1 MKDHMQAD
9 GTLVPAGRRQ
19 TWIPPALDAGRQL
32 LAHLASRQ
40 SVAINRRLRLT
51 LASSEPEQAD
61 GAAFAPSAPELKF
74 FRPTWTVLAP
84 IHLQIRFGRQSVYQQ
99 SNVVY
104 NAPHPVVA
112 VGRQSGA
119 AHGLAAILDERKQ
132 PVLPA
137 ARSAV
142 PSLSG
147 MAEGSVGASMVPLTP
162 VAPWRPASIAQPVVL
177 LTPPRTDL
185 RALPAPSSTK
195 QGYPQDSSG
204 ARGRRA
210 VPPQSSAPGA
220 SAGDGHLVFAHRG
233 PESRGAATAAPI
245 RQAAAMAPSAL
256 VDALFDQARHNRG
269 LAGIDMR
276 LLPAAPAELAKPE
289 QPVAAGQMHA
299 AAGTSTPESPVPPAR
314 LSRAD
319 IGQVAEQ
326 VARVLKQQARLE
338 RERGGGY

>member
-9 GTLVPAGRRQ
+9 GTLLPAGSRQ

-84 IHLQIRFGRQSVYQQ
+84 ISLQIRFGRQSVYQQ

-104 NAPHPVVA
+104 NAPYPVVA
-112 VGRQSGA
+112 VRRQSGA
-119 AHGLAAILDERKQ
+119 AHGFAAILDERKQ

-137 ARSAV
+137 VRSAV

-147 MAEGSVGASMVPLTP
+147 LADGSIGVTMAPLTP
-162 VAPWRPASIAQPVVL
+162 AAPWRPASIAQPVVL
-177 LTPPRTDL
+177 LTPPRPEL
-185 RALPAPSSTK
+185 RPLPAQAAAK
-195 QGYPQDSSG
+195 QGYPQDSNDRRIGSPQGPVSG
-204 ARGRRA
+204 PN
-210 VPPQSSAPGA
+210 V
-220 SAGDGHLVFAHRG
+220 GDGRLVFAQRG
-233 PESRGAATAAPI
+233 PDSRVAAAAAPI

-269 LAGIDMR
+269 LAGMDMR
-276 LLPAAPAELAKPE
+276 LLSAAPAEQAKPE
-289 QPVAAGQMHA
+289 QSVAARQMHA
-299 AAGTSTPESPVPPAR
+299 AADTSAPQTPSLPAR